1 MTVPAMPSVRE
12 FRWRHTLANGVPGVL
27 AALLLAAY
35 LGALLHFD
43 PDSRRAFAWAVVA
56 ALAVL
61 APLGHFMERRA
72 QRDVVRA
79 LVSVAEGR
87 IDDETLRAG
96 YRAALRLPVEGLI
109 WQAVCWPVA
118 SAVAILSFGL
128 GLGEFDAF
136 RSVAIVCACL
146 TGGAVV
152 LPFAYY
158 TLRALVRPVRLNLAS
173 RLPVDEQAK
182 LSLVVPL
189 RWKLVA
195 PTAAVCAATAVFA
208 ALLVYSAALGPVESH
223 DLEVKSAFLD
233 WAAGELAGRERDLA
247 ALRGDGAGVPRRGR
261 AGASATRASRRRAK
275 ACSRRASSRG

>member
-35 LGALLHFD
+35 LAALLHFD
-43 PDSRRAFAWAVVA
+43 PASRRAFAWAVVA

-72 QRDVVRA
+72 QRDVARA

-136 RSVAIVCACL
+136 RSARDRL
-146 TGGAVV
+146 R
-152 LPFAYY
+152 LPHRRRR
-158 TLRALVRPVRLNLAS
+158 RAPVRLLH
-173 RLPVDEQAK
+173 
-182 LSLVVPL
+182 
-189 RWKLVA
+189 
-195 PTAAVCAATAVFA
+195 AA
-208 ALLVYSAALGPVESH
+208 
-223 DLEVKSAFLD
+223 
-233 WAAGELAGRERDLA
+233 
-247 ALRGDGAGVPRRGR
+247 R
-261 AGASATRASRRRAK
+261 AGAARAPQPGLAAAGRRAGEALARRAAALEAGGADRRRVRGHRGL
-275 ACSRRASSRG
+275 RRAARLHGRRSSPSSRTTSK